1 MFYVC
6 CENNIDILKWLELH
20 LASVVVGDDIMN

>member
-6 CENNIDILKWLELH
+6 CENNIDILKWFEFYLVF
-20 LASVVVGDDIMN
+20 VVVGDDIMN